1 MTGEDANPGD
11 GIPPEIAGRIRRRGG
26 TATIYDIADL
36 AGVNPSTVSRAL
48 GKPGRVSQPTEARI
62 RAAADQLD
70 FHVNPMARAL
80 PTGRS
85 HTLGLMVADIT
96 NPVIFD
102 IVRGAEQA
110 AAAEGYILVIAESQ
124 ESGATEEEAATRLL
138 LSVDGLILATTRLPD
153 ERIAALA
160 QRKPVVLLNRLVPG
174 VSGVLPDVETGVG
187 ELITHLA
194 DHGHRSLVYL
204 SGPPT
209 SWISKRR
216 WRVMA
221 ELAEAR
227 GIALVEI
234 GPLPPTIDGG
244 RDALHRVR
252 VSRATAAIA
261 FNDLMAI
268 GLIQAATAT
277 GLAVPGELSIAG
289 FDDIFGS
296 ELIVPALTTVRA
308 QLELAGQRAVNRL
321 LQALADTQDDS
332 EDHPLATTLVVRG
345 STGPAPV

>member
-1 MTGEDANPGD
+1 MTGEDADPSD

-124 ESGATEEEAATRLL
+124 ESGATEDEAATRLL

-160 QRKPVVLLNRLVPG
+160 QRKPVVLLNRLVSG
-174 VSGVLPDVETGVG
+174 VSGVLPDVEAGVR
-187 ELITHLA
+187 ELITHVA
-194 DHGHRSLVYL
+194 DHGHRSLAYL
-204 SGPPT
+204 SGPST

-234 GPLPPTIDGG
+234 GPLAPTIDGG
-244 RDALHRVR
+244 RDALRRVR

-268 GLIQAATAT
+268 GLIQEATAA
-277 GLAVPGELSIAG
+277 GLVIPDDLSIAG

-321 LQALADTQDDS
+321 LQVLADTHDDS